1 VDLWVLGSVRV
12 VSELAILVPVLGR
25 PHRVKPFLD
34 AVEGSIPAARVLFLA
49 DPHDRPE
56 HEAIERELG
65 REGLRV
71 ELDLA
76 GGNYAGKINRGV
88 AVATEPLLF
97 AAADDLEPQ
106 PGWFGAAKAA
116 MTGAVGVVG
125 VNDLIERQR
134 DHATHF
140 LLSRAYAERP
150 SIDGTPGP
158 FFEGYFHWQCDD
170 ELIAT
175 AKQRG
180 AYAYAPDAH
189 VLHLHP
195 MAGRAPDDATYQRGR
210 ARQRQDRKLFMQRSA
225 LWA

>member
-1 VDLWVLGSVRV
+1 L
-12 VSELAILVPVLGR
+12 
-25 PHRVKPFLD
+25 LD
-34 AVEGSIPAARVLFLA
+34 AVEASTPGARVLFLA

-71 ELDLA
+71 EVDLG
-76 GGNYAGKINRGV
+76 GGNYAAKVNSGV
-88 AVATEPLLF
+88 ALTTEPFIF

-106 PGWFGAAKAA
+106 VGWFEAAKAA
-116 MTGAVGVVG
+116 MTGDIGVVG
-125 VNDLIERQR
+125 VNDLIERER

-140 LLSRAYAERP
+140 LISRVYAERP
-150 SIDGTPGP
+150 AIDGSPGP
-158 FFEGYFHWQCDD
+158 FFEGYSHWWTDD

-175 AKQRG
+175 AKHRG
-180 AYAYAPDAH
+180 AYAYVPKAE

-195 MAGRAPDDATYQRGR
+195 MAGNAPDDATYQRGR
-210 ARQRQDRKLFMQRSA
+210 ARRREDRKLFIERSA